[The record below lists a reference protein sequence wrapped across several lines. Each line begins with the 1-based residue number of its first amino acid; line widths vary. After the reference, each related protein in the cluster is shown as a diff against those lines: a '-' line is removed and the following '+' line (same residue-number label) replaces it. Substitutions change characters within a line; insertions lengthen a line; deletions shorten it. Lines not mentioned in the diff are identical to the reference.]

1 MAKKKPIVL
10 ENGRVSLNGVHTI
23 TQDRQL
29 RQLVIATNYQRF
41 RIDYGARIT
50 VDGTTHD
57 LIDLIM
63 QAAAE
68 QRITVH

>member
-10 ENGRVSLNGVHTI
+10 ENGRVTLNGVHTI

-29 RQLVIATNYQRF
+29 GQLVVATNYQRF
-41 RIDYGARIT
+41 RIDYGSQIT
-50 VDGTTHD
+50 VDETTYD
-57 LIDLIM
+57 LIDLIL

-68 QRITVH
+68 QRITLH

>member
-10 ENGRVSLNGVHTI
+10 ENGRVTLNGVHTI

-29 RQLVIATNYQRF
+29 KQLIVATNYQRF
-41 RIDYGARIT
+41 RIDYGTQIT
-50 VDGTTHD
+50 VDGTTYD
-57 LIDLIM
+57 LIDLIL

>member
-10 ENGRVSLNGVHTI
+10 ENGQVTLNGVHTI
-23 TQDRQL
+23 TRDSQL
-29 RQLVIATNYQRF
+29 EQLIIATNYQRF
-41 RIDYGARIT
+41 RIDYGSRIT
-50 VDGTTHD
+50 VDETTYD
-57 LIDLIM
+57 LIELIL